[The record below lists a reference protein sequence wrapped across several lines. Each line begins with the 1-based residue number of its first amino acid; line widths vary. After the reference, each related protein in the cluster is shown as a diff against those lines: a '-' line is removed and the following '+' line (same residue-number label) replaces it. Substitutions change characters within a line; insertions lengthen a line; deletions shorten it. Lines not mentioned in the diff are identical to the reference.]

1 MIKCNTCANLIPND
15 SEFCPFCGNKV
26 IHIVEEPLVQGDSLL
41 SIQPDVL
48 IKRAFLFLE
57 EGDFEKANNYIEAA
71 LNQEPENAEAY
82 LAKLLMDLRVSTV
95 EELSNVSEPFDN
107 NINYKRAL
115 RYGDEMLKEKILMFH
130 NNCLNSIAQKE
141 DERLNNVYSEA
152 MELMLADTE
161 DDYKNAVVLF
171 ESILNY
177 RDSAELVKKCLIRL
191 DEFEKDSMYE
201 EACSLMESNGIY
213 RCKKAI
219 ELFQKIPNW
228 KDSTE
233 KISLCNKKIDELNK
247 ELEKDRKKE
256 ILIAIS
262 FLGVILLVV
271 VVAIICDSIYY

>member
-1 MIKCNTCANLIPND
+1 MIKCNICAKAIPDD
-15 SEFCPFCGNKV
+15 SEFCPFCGGKV

-82 LAKLLMDLRVSTV
+82 LAKLLIDLRIKAV
-95 EELSNVSEPFDN
+95 EELSTVSEPFED

-177 RDSAELVKKCLIRL
+177 RDSAALIKKCLIRL

-201 EACSLMESNGIY
+201 EACSLMESNDIN

-233 KISLCNKKIDELNK
+233 RISLCNKKIDELNK

-271 VVAIICDSIYY
+271 VVASICDIYY